1 VSLRLAAAILDEADF
16 VGVGMDASD
25 LAMRGS
31 GRSYGTVKLVIDTGP
46 DSMSVERVPGVDAYW
61 KIRGLWDDD
70 AVSIAGAARVAVRLV
85 VYDRLSRYHNI
96 SAVARASAVKM
107 TRAAVSRTEVSDLE
121 VTGLGK
127 APMGLT
133 LSDVTLLVDNRGAS
147 RLVLGR
153 GDAGG
158 GVQRWTLWDVSQ
170 NAPFN
175 ISYSDYAE
183 ETIRD
188 AIDHIVLRRLGIG
201 RRR

>member
-25 LAMRGS
+25 LAMRDS

-61 KIRGLWDDD
+61 KIRGLWDED

-85 VYDRLSRYHNI
+85 VYDRLSRYRNLDALRMG
-96 SAVARASAVKM
+96 SVKLSRAIVGNAD
-107 TRAAVSRTEVSDLE
+107 VSDLE

-127 APMGLT
+127 APMGLR
-133 LSDVTLLVDNRGAS
+133 LSEVTLLVDNRGTS

-153 GDAGG
+153 GDGGG
-158 GVQRWTLWDVSQ
+158 GVQRWVLWEVSGDE
-170 NAPFN
+170 PFN
-175 ISYSDYAE
+175 LSYSDYAE
-183 ETIRD
+183 EVIRD
-188 AIDHIVLRRLGIG
+188 AIDHVVLRRLGIG